1 MPRSMWSGAISFG
14 LVNVPVK
21 LYSAV
26 SPKEV
31 HFHMVHDEDG
41 ARIKQK
47 RVCSADGKEV
57 AWEHIAKGYEVS
69 PRRVVMITREELE
82 SYDPKAT
89 RTIEI
94 QDFVELEAIDP
105 IFYETTYYLGPDRGA
120 DKAYALLFEAMR
132 RTNKV
137 GIARV
142 VLRTKQYVCAV
153 RPMGDALALSTML
166 YADEIVPSKSIESLH
181 DKSSKPGDRE
191 LEMAERLVESLSTGW
206 DPKRYKDE
214 YREKILE
221 LIERKAKGE
230 TIEAPSE
237 EEKPAKVVNLIDALQ
252 ASLAAARKGD
262 KGEYRHR
269 EPVKMAARRGQARRK
284 K

>member
-69 PRRVVMITREELE
+69 ARRVVMITREELE

-94 QDFVELEAIDP
+94 QDFVELDAIDP

-120 DKAYALLFEAMR
+120 DKAYALLFEAMH

-166 YADEIVPSKSIESLH
+166 YADEIVPSKAIESLH
-181 DKSSKPGDRE
+181 DKSSKPGERE
-191 LEMAERLVESLSTGW
+191 LEMAERLVESLSTEW

-230 TIEAPSE
+230 TIEAPSQ

-269 EPVKMAARRGQARRK
+269 EPVKMAARRGHARRK